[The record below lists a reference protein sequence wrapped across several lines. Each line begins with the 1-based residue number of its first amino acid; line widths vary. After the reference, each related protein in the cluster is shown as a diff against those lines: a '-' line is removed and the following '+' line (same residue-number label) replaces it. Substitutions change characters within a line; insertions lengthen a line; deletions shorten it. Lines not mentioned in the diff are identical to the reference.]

1 MSTESTTA
9 FAIPPWAEAVA
20 ARHGALRLLVLHGS
34 RAKGTA
40 HAQSDWDFAFLAE
53 PTLNV
58 AQLHFELTSYLGTDS
73 VDLADL
79 DRASA
84 VLRMQ
89 VAVHG
94 VEWWGRP
101 GEWLRFKLKA
111 ADFWCDAGP
120 VIVASQKGYMARLV
134 AKAAG

>member
-1 MSTESTTA
+1 MSIERTTG
-9 FAIPPWAEAVA
+9 FAIPSWVAGVA

-34 RAKGTA
+34 RAKGTE
-40 HAQSDWDFAFLAE
+40 HPQSDWDFAYLAG
-53 PTLNV
+53 PGLDV
-58 AQLHFELTSYLGTDS
+58 AQLHFELISHLGTDA

-94 VEWWGRP
+94 IEWWGRP

-134 AKAAG
+134 AKAMG